1 MSEPAHLVPRIET
14 SGQEAFRNAM
24 RRFATTVSIVSCAH
38 EGRWYGMSATAVS
51 SVSVEPPALLVCINN
66 ATSTHRALSRSG
78 RFCLNILRSSQPGL
92 CKVFGG
98 KIKGDDRFRV
108 GDWRMQPN
116 GSPFLFDAQANL
128 FCQLDQVTHY
138 HTHTIFVARVY
149 SITAQ
154 QQVDPLVYQ
163 DGTYAVAKPIVDGGP
178 KAAADAVEGCLPY

>member
-1 MSEPAHLVPRIET
+1 
-14 SGQEAFRNAM
+14 
-24 RRFATTVSIVSCAH
+24 
-38 EGRWYGMSATAVS
+38 MSATAVS

-66 ATSTHRALSRSG
+66 ATSTHRALNRSG
-78 RFCLNILRSSQPGL
+78 RFCLNVLRSSQSEL

-149 SITAQ
+149 SITHSNRSTRSSTRTAPTLLPSLSLMAGQ
-154 QQVDPLVYQ
+154 RRRLTPSK
-163 DGTYAVAKPIVDGGP
+163 AV
-178 KAAADAVEGCLPY
+178 CLT